1 MSGETPKSR
10 EIKRLNTP
18 FKFKNKKAYDSEGK
32 FIRCSET
39 ILDVRLAVEPMEG
52 ILSDDE
58 ILEYAPLSKAASK
71 IRLKCGFGNTQDIL
85 YINENIPWIF
95 GLFYVILIC
104 ISIPIIYTKNLFLIV
119 SLLILFIIPLL
130 YVYYIFKFASFK
142 KVRKFNL
149 IDSEKSS
156 KAIDAE
162 SRDNYTKEIN
172 NLISVFNIKQK
183 VVRELIEKRF
193 EPPQLTYDKF
203 IANIDNCEKLF
214 NIQAESALNII
225 QLSTGDSQI
234 VKKEINN
241 KINIMNSIIHQ
252 VEDLTNELVINM
264 SYDENS
270 SNEIKNLLEDMEKLI
285 DSVKDY

>member
-10 EIKRLNTP
+10 EIKRLNAP

-39 ILDVRLAVEPMEG
+39 ISDVRLAVEPMEG

-119 SLLILFIIPLL
+119 ILLILFIIPLL

-214 NIQAESALNII
+214 NIQAESALNIL
-225 QLSTGDSQI
+225 QLSTGASQI

-241 KINIMNSIIHQ
+241 KINIMNSILHQ

>member
-1 MSGETPKSR
+1 MPVENPKSN
-10 EIKRLNTP
+10 EIKRLNAP
-18 FKFKNKKAYDSEGK
+18 LKFKNKKAYDSDGK
-32 FIRCSET
+32 IIRCSET
-39 ILDVRLAVEPMEG
+39 LSDVRLAVEPVQG

-71 IRLKCGFGNTQDIL
+71 IRLKCGSGNAQDIL
-85 YINENIPWIF
+85 YINENIPWIL

-104 ISIPIIYTKNLFLIV
+104 ISIPILYTKNILLIGI
-119 SLLILFIIPLL
+119 LLILFIIPLL

-149 IDSEKSS
+149 IDTEKSNKS
-156 KAIDAE
+156 IKAE
-162 SRDNYTKEIN
+162 TLDNYNKEIN

-225 QLSTGDSQI
+225 QLSDGDSQI

-241 KINIMNSIIHQ
+241 KINIMKSIIQQ
-252 VEDLTNELVINM
+252 VEDLTDELVINM
-264 SYDENS
+264 SSDENS